1 MRASLSS
8 KHKPVKPGAEIVRWK
23 MWILVD
29 NSRAPRALL
38 HILPWIALSLF
49 AGTYPPRPRR
59 LPCEG
64 AALCG
69 GHGLQPTLAALAAE
83 RDSVRVLLPGG
94 PTSRPRRGW
103 RHQNAWK
110 IAHVSTIRSHASTL
124 GGRGHSVRTMCVS
137 DR

>member
-38 HILPWIALSLF
+38 HILPWIAYSCLRGLIH
-49 AGTYPPRPRR
+49 RPRR

-64 AALCG
+64 AALCS

-94 PTSRPRRGW
+94 HRQQWYRIGAAPRRVGDAK
-103 RHQNAWK
+103 RLA
-110 IAHVSTIRSHASTL
+110 
-124 GGRGHSVRTMCVS
+124 
-137 DR
+137 